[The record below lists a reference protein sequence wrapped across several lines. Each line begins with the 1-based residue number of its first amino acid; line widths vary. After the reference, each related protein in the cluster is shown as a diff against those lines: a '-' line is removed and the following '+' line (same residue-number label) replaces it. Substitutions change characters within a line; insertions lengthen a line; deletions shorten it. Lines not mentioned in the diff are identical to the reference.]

1 MACRLF
7 GVIRNWIAK
16 YSLQKL
22 YLRLKEYKTFEVK
35 EMELDE
41 KKYLYLLFILPIVVL
56 FFLYNL
62 YWKRKKQRE
71 FGDLDLV
78 KKLSPESSFFK
89 PILKLGVLLLALTG
103 LILGLVNPKIGT
115 KMETVKREGIDI
127 VFAIDVSKSMLA
139 EDVAPNRLE
148 KSKQI
153 VSQIIN
159 QLGSDRIGIVAYAGN
174 SFPVLPIT
182 TDYSVAKMFLQSMNT
197 DMVSSV
203 GTSLDEAIKLSATY
217 FDDKKTSKLLIMISD
232 GEDHS
237 EGAEAAA
244 EEANKLGIKIITIGV
259 GTEKGGMIPLKQNGV
274 VQGFKRDSNN
284 EIVITKLNQESLTAI
299 AKATKGGYVKGT
311 NTKDVVE
318 YVKNALNN
326 IEKTEFEATQMAD
339 FQSQFQWFL
348 GIAFILLVLDV
359 FLLERKTKW
368 VRKLNL
374 FNDKE

>member
-1 MACRLF
+1 
-7 GVIRNWIAK
+7 
-16 YSLQKL
+16 
-22 YLRLKEYKTFEVK
+22 
-35 EMELDE
+35 MELDE
-41 KKYLYLLFILPIVVL
+41 KKYLYLLFILPLVVL
-56 FFLYNL
+56 VFLFNL

-71 FGDLDLV
+71 FGDLEMV
-78 KKLSPESSFFK
+78 KKLSPESSVFK
-89 PILKLGVLLLALTG
+89 PVLKVSVLILALLG

-139 EDVAPNRLE
+139 EDVAPNRLD

-159 QLGSDRIGIVAYAGN
+159 QLGSDRIGIVAYAG
-174 SFPVLPIT
+174 SAFPVLPIT

-203 GTSLDEAIKLSATY
+203 GTSFNEAIKLSSTY

-232 GEDHS
+232 GEDHN
-237 EGAEAAA
+237 EGADEAA

-259 GTEKGGMIPLKQNGV
+259 GTEKGGTIPLKRNGIV
-274 VQGFKRDSNN
+274 EGFKKDNNN
-284 EIVITKLNQESLTAI
+284 EVVITKLVPESLTAI
-299 AKATKGGYVKGT
+299 AKATKGGYVNGN
-311 NTKDVVE
+311 NTKEVLE

-326 IEKTEFEATQMAD
+326 IQKTEFEATEMAD

-348 GIAFILLVLDV
+348 GFAFLLLFIDV
-359 FLLERKTKW
+359 FLLERKTSW
-368 VRKLNL
+368 VKKLDL
-374 FNDKE
+374 FNENK